1 MDIGKDGDISMLC
14 RFCGRV
20 LRHEGDRWKKSVET
34 HQNKYY
40 LWCNYDTCV
49 EKIAEWKRRYDPT
62 QRKIKAAVTRLKHK
76 QAKERRLHGHS
87 LYFKNKREEKKR
99 LDEFASSTSNST
111 STDLKNEKKD

>member
-49 EKIAEWKRRYDPT
+49 EKIAEWKTLLNKAVKDPSRVT
-62 QRKIKAAVTRLKHK
+62 KIHSVTLLQPMQSWAR
-76 QAKERRLHGHS
+76 
-87 LYFKNKREEKKR
+87 
-99 LDEFASSTSNST
+99 
-111 STDLKNEKKD
+111 